1 MSDEPASSSSRES
14 VTRNRPAVIFGVIAV
29 VALIAVCIL
38 AILLI
43 RSSLDGDGD
52 EDQVA
57 DAGEPTPFPTLDGSQ
72 GALAPGESLV
82 VGISDSATVSVT
94 LDVPVSL
101 LVAGE
106 RFPVSSANISGV
118 GSWSPEVEG
127 DKTAVWVFGTI
138 VNYVVGL
145 PDSSENSNLLRGL
158 AAGQEMVLTTRGGA
172 DYTFTV
178 NRTEMVSRSSA
189 GVFAQNSPGLT
200 LILLGSEG
208 DERLVVHGRYVVPEA
223 RGSGSQSPVLEL
235 GETAQLEDV
244 QVTVTGATYLLD
256 RPEAPA
262 GFAFYLVDF
271 QVQNVGLTALDTNNL
286 RLTLMDELGNQYA
299 LSPGAS
305 QLGNYRPLGGF
316 LNSNQSVEATAGY
329 QIPIGLSS
337 TALSWVASRL
347 DTGGQVQVTIPFT
360 GGPAVVSG
368 ARVNLAQAEV
378 SQDLTSLIL
387 RGQVS
392 NLGDQPL
399 LITEEEVVLRTADG
413 SVYLLLSTNPP
424 FPWTVAAGQS
434 IQFSVTF
441 QRPLSASTAVFTVL
455 NQPFEL
461 SGLR

>member
-1 MSDEPASSSSRES
+1 MSDEPASSSSQES
-14 VTRNRPAVIFGVIAV
+14 VTRNRPAVIFGIIAV

-43 RSSLDGDGD
+43 RSSLDGD
-52 EDQVA
+52 EDQVT
-57 DAGEPTPFPTLDGSQ
+57 DAGAPTPFPTLDGSQ
-72 GALAPGESLV
+72 GIVAPSESLV

-101 LVAGE
+101 LVGGE
-106 RFPVSSANISGV
+106 RFPVSAANVAGD
-118 GSWSPEVEG
+118 GRWSPELEG
-127 DKTAVWVFGTI
+127 DRTAIWVFGTI

-145 PDSSENSNLLRGL
+145 PDTSENSDLLRGL
-158 AAGQEMVLTTRGGA
+158 DAGQEMVLTTRGGT

-178 NRTEMVSRSSA
+178 NRTEMVSSGSA
-189 GVFAQNSPGLT
+189 AVFAQNTPGLT
-200 LILLGSEG
+200 LILLGSDG
-208 DERLVVHGRYVVPEA
+208 DERLVVRGRYVVPEA
-223 RGSGSQSPVLEL
+223 RGTGGQSPVLEL

-244 QVTVTGATYLLD
+244 QLTVTGATYLLD

-271 QVQNVGLTALDTNNL
+271 QAQNVGLTALDTNNL

-299 LSPGAS
+299 VSPVAS

-316 LNSNQSVEATAGY
+316 LNSNQSIDATAGY

-337 TALSWVASRL
+337 PALSWVASRL

-360 GGPAVVSG
+360 AGPATASG
-368 ARVNLAQAEV
+368 ARVSLARAEV

-387 RGQVS
+387 GGQVS
-392 NLGDQPL
+392 NPGDQPL
-399 LITEEEVVLRTADG
+399 LVAEEEVVLRTADG

-434 IQFSVTF
+434 VQFVVTV
-441 QRPLSASTAVFTVL
+441 QRPLSASTAIFTVL